1 MANGDDEVRQRL
13 YVLPAPLHVRALDAF
28 HEFYHQ
34 LDAITLR
41 VNAAEL
47 ALSALDQASAVL
59 AVADLN
65 CVWALLEARLEL
77 LEAVTNDDA
86 GRDLWTLPAIAI
98 AREASRKVLALGA
111 RYERELGS
119 DATALLVQLHQLAAR
134 LVEQERVAVAM
145 QHGSHAKPGRGLRVS
160 AGAPTPSASP
170 HVGCRQRS
178 AVIRRPGRSG
188 RPQGRAKAAS

>member
-1 MANGDDEVRQRL
+1 M
-13 YVLPAPLHVRALDAF
+13 RALDAF

>member
-34 LDAITLR
+34 LGTITLR
-41 VNAAEL
+41 MNAAEL
-47 ALSALDQASAVL
+47 ALSALDQASAIL
-59 AVADLN
+59 AVAELN
-65 CVWALLEARLEL
+65 CAWALLEARLEL

-86 GRDLWTLPAIAI
+86 GRELWTLPAIAV
-98 AREASRKVLALGA
+98 AREAS
-111 RYERELGS
+111 
-119 DATALLVQLHQLAAR
+119 ALLVQLHQLAAR
-134 LVEQERVAVAM
+134 LVTQERVAVAM
-145 QHGSHAKPGRGLRVS
+145 QHGSHAKRGRDLRVG

-170 HVGCRQRS
+170 HVGCRRHS
-178 AVIRRPGRSG
+178 VVIRRPGRSG

>member
-1 MANGDDEVRQRL
+1 MASGDDEVRQRL

-34 LDAITLR
+34 LGTIMLR

-47 ALSALDQASAVL
+47 ALSALDQASAIL
-59 AVADLN
+59 AVADLS
-65 CVWALLEARLEL
+65 CAWALLEARLEL

-86 GRDLWTLPAIAI
+86 GRELWTLPAIAV

-111 RYERELGS
+111 RYERELVS

-134 LVEQERVAVAM
+134 LVAQERVAVAM
-145 QHGSHAKPGRGLRVS
+145 QHGSHAKPGRHLRAR
-160 AGAPTPSASP
+160 AGAPTPSAPP
-170 HVGCRQRS
+170 HVGCRRHS

-188 RPQGRAKAAS
+188 RSQGRAKAAS